1 MEEYVGG
8 LNNVTLTDKLS
19 NRSYMVEEIS
29 KEPIF
34 PAHLTPAQIH
44 QGIKSGKIMQGTFF
58 ASNVNF
64 LEGNVFVEGQEKNV
78 CYQIIIALIHSFN
91 VVIMF

>member
-1 MEEYVGG
+1 MNHYVSG

-19 NRSYMVEEIS
+19 NHSCIVEETS

-34 PAHLTPAQIH
+34 PPHLTPAQIH
-44 QGIKSGKIMQGTFF
+44 HGIKSGKLMQGTFF
-58 ASNVNF
+58 ASNDNF

-78 CYQIIIALIHSFN
+78 CYTA
-91 VVIMF
+91 